1 MPRKSDPKPA
11 AASTTKPK
19 PKPAGR
25 PKAGTSAS
33 GTGGAKPQTRTPKMV
48 QFMAEVYHGWMEHTE
63 LLGVIPISGKNRDD
77 AYAQADALYHH
88 NWRPFLPAGRRYDRE
103 LLEIRIRPLAE
114 WNKRAATLLSKA
126 TVKLAA
132 AQAAEA
138 AKAKKPTRR
147 RRAKATP
154 KPVAKAS

>member
-1 MPRKSDPKPA
+1 MSRLTDPKPA
-11 AASTTKPK
+11 TTSTARPAAKPK
-19 PKPAGR
+19 
-25 PKAGTSAS
+25 
-33 GTGGAKPQTRTPKMV
+33 TRTPKTV

-103 LLEIRIRPLAE
+103 QLEIRIRPLAE
-114 WNKRAATLLSKA
+114 WNKRGETVMSKA
-126 TVKLAA
+126 TVKLEAG
-132 AQAAEA
+132 QAAEA

>member
-1 MPRKSDPKPA
+1 MPRKSDPKPTA
-11 AASTTKPK
+11 TSTAKST
-19 PKPAGR
+19 AT
-25 PKAGTSAS
+25 PKA
-33 GTGGAKPQTRTPKMV
+33 RTPKTV

-88 NWRPFLPAGRRYDRE
+88 NWKPFLPSGRRYDRE
-103 LLEIRIRPLAE
+103 QLEIRIRPLAE
-114 WNKRAATLLSKA
+114 WNKRAATVMSKA
-126 TVKLAA
+126 TVKLEA

-138 AKAKKPTRR
+138 AKAKRPTRR

>member
-1 MPRKSDPKPA
+1 
-11 AASTTKPK
+11 
-19 PKPAGR
+19 
-25 PKAGTSAS
+25 
-33 GTGGAKPQTRTPKMV
+33 MV